1 MEETN
6 NVPHCSVLQASH
18 WCIYLSPSVSKHTTL
33 TRRITQGVHREKQ
46 RTRTLSNRKSFGA
59 NTISSEKAHFIRFVI
74 VARTDLQKLLLRPAA
89 ACQWDH
95 CICLGRPSAAHFRD
109 STTLEGRIKR
119 KISQA
124 HWGGCA
130 LRKASSKLC
139 NKTAKMCK
147 LPGMCK
153 FSFTMS
159 CQLAALPKG

>member
-1 MEETN
+1 MSHIVVSCKRHIDAYN
-6 NVPHCSVLQASH
+6 WVLLWASIPHSH
-18 WCIYLSPSVSKHTTL
+18 GGS
-33 TRRITQGVHREKQ
+33 HRESTGRN

-147 LPGMCK
+147 